1 MGDVLIGG
9 QSKVSSTNGT
19 HNALLHQQHRFSVVT
34 FISFIMVLFFPGFC
48 EGGCAVIVENEWFA
62 PADYSINVAT
72 ANATKVCQNEML
84 LIGQQLYTAVTR

>member
-48 EGGCAVIVENEWFA
+48 EGGCAAIVDSGTSLLVGPTVCNSLRT
-62 PADYSINVAT
+62 SIST
-72 ANATKVCQNEML
+72 TKCEK
-84 LIGQQLYTAVTR
+84 